1 MAIISL
7 VYSRQLVD
15 FSVWYFVLLIGP
27 SHFSFFLSFS
37 LFLPLFAI
45 LWERVWWEI
54 QPSGEIDVNS
64 AWNWERL
71 EKKREEERRKRRR
84 KIVAECERA
93 QRSESQQQRRG
104 GFTHTHIHTERDWLQ
119 YADQRRRVNRALFP
133 LVLPLYPALSFSRA
147 PVFRSVSTGATKS
160 LALIYPN
167 LDF

>member
-104 GFTHTHIHTERDWLQ
+104 GFTHTHTH
-119 YADQRRRVNRALFP
+119 RARLAAICGPETQSQSRTISPRSASLPRTLF
-133 LVLPLYPALSFSRA
+133 LSRA
-147 PVFRSVSTGATKS
+147 RVS
-160 LALIYPN
+160 LR
-167 LDF
+167 